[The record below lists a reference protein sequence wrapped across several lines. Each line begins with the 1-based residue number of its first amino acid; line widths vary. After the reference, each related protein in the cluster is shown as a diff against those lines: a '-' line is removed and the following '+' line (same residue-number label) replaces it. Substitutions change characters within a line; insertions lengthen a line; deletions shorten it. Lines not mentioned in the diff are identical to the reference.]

1 MAQFGDI
8 LAALRKTHQ
17 ITQKD
22 LATVIHVSVSTISN
36 YENGIHLPDMD
47 QLSELADF
55 FHVTTDYLLGRTSA
69 NLPIETVNQIVFDGK
84 TAGEIIQELQAMTPE
99 RKRALALIIDDMKF
113 SMMVNEYNKK
123 KEEVPP

>member
-69 NLPIETVNQIVFDGK
+69 NLPIETVNQIVFDGT